1 MADNTV
7 DTLKVRVQ
15 VDTGNSTKDLG
26 KVVGAIESINK
37 AASDRSLDR
46 YAKSMRSLSNA
57 AKGINALPT
66 ALAKLENVSISQKLK
81 ENLDKIAEAGAKLS
95 SVGKGVKAFSDSLSK
110 ITKLGDDTNLDQKFD
125 SVATSVGKFAN
136 NINNAVSDDTLR
148 RLTQLADAL
157 DKIARSANRRVRGGL
172 INQVAKS
179 NGAVNSAIA
188 WKSIENAVQK
198 INVFASEVSRGI
210 LGIFDGSGITA
221 DISSMTGAISKHI
234 PVLGELTSAW
244 RKHAS
249 EVRKIVTSNSGVIDK
264 AANLAIAN
272 VTHLITVLYSFA
284 KIPFKN
290 IGLTKGMTSLLALP
304 FKGFVNNIKDL
315 TKAWSRFS
323 SSLARIAIYRGIRT
337 ALKEIASAIKEG
349 VNNLYLWSQAW
360 KDTYATAE
368 RFANSMDT
376 LATGVLYLKNSI
388 GAVVSPLID
397 YLAPAVDALIDKF
410 VALANAINQAVA
422 ALTGANLWRKAIRY
436 PIEYADVMSG
446 AKKKADDLKR
456 TVLGFDELNRLDDNK
471 KKSGGSPKDDW
482 DYSKMFEEM
491 PVSETIKNMINSE
504 NWSSIGSLI
513 SGKINESLASINW
526 TSIKGNVKKWAVR
539 FGSLFNSALLGT
551 SMPLVG
557 KSIAEF
563 FNTLSLGI
571 NTFYD
576 EFDFVT
582 FGQHLAD
589 GFESFIHNAQ
599 WKEWGKA
606 LTQKIKSLIDIAY
619 GFKDVDLTGLGDG
632 LTELISG
639 MFENIN
645 LTKISE
651 TVKSLL
657 PKIGTEIGIA
667 LNGLFKET
675 NKALNGGRSKGRGVD
690 FTGLGMSFAEGIN
703 NMLAGIDP
711 KEAGVFLT
719 NGLNAVIKFV
729 GGAADNLNWDS
740 LNTTIGETI
749 TAMFENIN
757 LNSAVNTAV
766 KIAEKLI
773 GILNTAIESIPW
785 ENVGT
790 ALQSVDLTGI
800 KDGLKKLFENI
811 VDALERAGVL
821 DEVVGGL
828 AAFIGLKLG
837 GAFLKIIPSILPAI
851 AAGMGSAGGATAGAG
866 AGASSGIFA
875 TLFPVAGAVTAG
887 SILGQQFSHHLIAP
901 ILEGLGSADADLYR
915 NWTFFGE
922 NGLFKAS
929 IDLAKFKAE
938 DFGKYLH
945 DFGATHRAVFDDL
958 KDGSNIFSDA
968 YGLLHGV
975 ITGDSEEMSTSISSL
990 KETFTLWKDSWETE
1004 HPLISAGLN
1013 AIKEAGSNA
1022 VSNIEEK
1029 FDELDAF
1036 LGGTF
1041 LSDWKNIWED
1051 ATKSF
1056 TDAFD
1061 KINESTRGFLTG
1073 GLFNLPDTTIN
1084 IKGSSSGGKN
1094 VPKLASGG
1102 LVGQGSMFIAGEAGP
1117 ELVTSW
1123 GNDSAVMNA
1132 NQIVDAIASGVAM
1145 ASGGDITVPI
1155 YLDGNM
1161 LDQII
1166 VTAQQ
1171 RQNIRSGG
1179 R

>member
-1 MADNTV
+1 MAENTV
-7 DTLKVRVQ
+7 DTLKIRVQ
-15 VDTGNSTKDLG
+15 VDTGNSSKDLG
-26 KVVGAIESINK
+26 KVVGAIERINK
-37 AASDRSLDR
+37 VASDRSLDK
-46 YAKSMRSLSNA
+46 YSKSMR
-57 AKGINALPT
+57 
-66 ALAKLENVSISQKLK
+66 ALADASKGLNVLPGALSKLENISISPKLK

-95 SVGKGVKAFSDSLSK
+95 SVGKGIKAFSDSLSK
-110 ITKLGDDTNLDQKFD
+110 IKKLGDDTDLDQKFD

-148 RLTQLADAL
+148 RLAQLADSL
-157 DKIARSANRRVRGGL
+157 DKIARSANRKVRGGL

-360 KDTYATAE
+360 KDTYSTAE

-397 YLAPAVDALIDKF
+397 YLTPAIDALIDRF
-410 VALANAINQAVA
+410 VALANAINQAIS
-422 ALTGANLWRKAIRY
+422 ALTGAGLWRKAMRY

-471 KKSGGSPKDDW
+471 KKSGGSAKDDW

-491 PVSETIKNMINSE
+491 PVSDRIRDLINAE
-504 NWSSIGSLI
+504 NWSSIGSLVA
-513 SGKINESLASINW
+513 SKINQGLASINW
-526 TSIKGNVKKWAVR
+526 ESVRKNTKKWATR
-539 FGSLFNSALLGT
+539 FGSLFNSVLLDT

-557 KSIAEF
+557 RSLAEF
-563 FNTLSLGI
+563 FNTIALGI
-571 NTFYD
+571 NTLYD

-582 FGQHLAD
+582 FGQHIAD
-589 GFESFIHNAQ
+589 GFESFIHNAR
-599 WKEWGKA
+599 WREWGEA
-606 LTQKIKSLIDIAY
+606 LSQKIGALIDTVY

-632 LTELISG
+632 LTNLIAG
-639 MFENIN
+639 MFENIKLN
-645 LTKISE
+645 KIAQTIE
-651 TVKSLL
+651 SLL
-657 PKIGTEIGIA
+657 PKIGMEIGVA
-667 LNGLFKET
+667 LNGLFSEA
-675 NKALNGGRSKGRGVD
+675 NKAINGGRGKGSGID
-690 FTGLGMSFAEGIN
+690 FTALGKSFAEGVN
-703 NMLAGIDP
+703 NILGGIDP

-719 NGLNAVIKFV
+719 NGLNAVIRIV
-729 GGAADNLNWDS
+729 GGAVENLNWDL

-749 TAMFENIN
+749 TSMFNN
-757 LNSAVNTAV
+757 VDLKSATGTAV
-766 KIAEKLI
+766 KIAEKLLEV
-773 GILNTAIESIPW
+773 LNTAVTAIPW
-785 ENVGT
+785 EKVGDAIASADT
-790 ALQSVDLTGI
+790 SGI
-800 KDGLKKLFENI
+800 KDGLKKLFENV
-811 VDALERAGVL
+811 VDGLERAGVL
-821 DEVVGGL
+821 DEVVEGL
-828 AAFIGLKLG
+828 GAFIGLKLG
-837 GAFLKIIPSILPAI
+837 GAMLKLIPSILPAI
-851 AAGMGSAGGATAGAG
+851 TAGMGAKGAVGATAGAG
-866 AGASSGIFA
+866 ASSGLFA

-922 NGLFKAS
+922 NGLFQATV
-929 IDLAKFKAE
+929 DFAKFKAE
-938 DFGKYLH
+938 DFGNYLYN
-945 DFGATHRAVFDDL
+945 FGATHRAVFDDL
-958 KDGSNIFSDA
+958 KDGTSVFSDA
-968 YGLLHGV
+968 FGLLHGV
-975 ITGDSEEMSTSISSL
+975 VTGDTEEMNTSVNGL
-990 KETFTLWKDSWETE
+990 KETFTLWKDAWSTE
-1004 HPLISAGLN
+1004 HPLISAGLD
-1013 AIKEAGSNA
+1013 AIRDAGIDA
-1022 VSNIEEK
+1022 KTTLEEK
-1029 FDELDAF
+1029 FKTLTNF
-1036 LGGTF
+1036 LGGSF
-1041 LSDWKNIWED
+1041 LSDWKSIWSD
-1051 ATKSF
+1051 ASKSF

-1073 GLFNLPDTTIN
+1073 GLFNLPDTTIQ
-1084 IKGSSSGGKN
+1084 IKGTSTGGKN

-1123 GNDSAVMNA
+1123 GGDSSVLNA
-1132 NQIVDAIASGVAM
+1132 EQLLSAITEGMAM
-1145 ASGGDITVPI
+1145 ASQGDKVINVW
-1155 YLDGNM
+1155 LDGGII
-1161 LDQII
+1161 DRQI
-1166 VTAQQ
+1166 VTAEQ
-1171 RQNIRSGG
+1171 RMNTRSGG

>member
-7 DTLKVRVQ
+7 DTLKIRVQ
-15 VDTGNSTKDLG
+15 VDTGNSTKDMG
-26 KVVGAIESINK
+26 KVVGAIERINK
-37 AASDRSLDR
+37 AASDRSLDN
-46 YAKSMRSLSNA
+46 YAKSMRSLANA

-66 ALAKLENVSISQKLK
+66 ALSKLENISISPKLK

-110 ITKLGDDTNLDQKFD
+110 IKKLGDDTELDQKFD

-157 DKIARSANRRVRGGL
+157 DKIARSANRKVRGGL

-198 INVFASEVSRGI
+198 INVFASEVSREL

-221 DISSMTGAISKHI
+221 DINSMTGAISKHI

-249 EVRKIVTSNSGVIDK
+249 EVRKIVTSNTGVIDK

-290 IGLTKGMTSLLALP
+290 IGLTRGMTSLLALP

-337 ALKEIASAIKEG
+337 ALKEIASAVKEG

-471 KKSGGSPKDDW
+471 KKSGGGGQDDW

-491 PVSETIKNMINSE
+491 PVSDRIKDLINAE
-504 NWSSIGSLI
+504 NWSSIGSLVA
-513 SGKINESLASINW
+513 SKINQGLASVNW
-526 TSIKGNVKKWAVR
+526 DTVKRNTKKWAVR
-539 FGSLFNSALLGT
+539 FGSLFNSVLTET

-576 EFDFVT
+576 QFDFET
-582 FGQHLAD
+582 FGSNFAR

-599 WKEWGKA
+599 WEEWGKA
-606 LTQKIKSLIDIAY
+606 ITQKIKSLIDVAY

-632 LTELISG
+632 LTNLISG

-645 LTKISE
+645 LSKISQ
-651 TVKSLL
+651 TVQSLL

-667 LNGLFKET
+667 LNGLFTET
-675 NKALNGGRSKGRGVD
+675 NKALNGGRGKGGGVD
-690 FTGLGMSFAEGIN
+690 FTALGTSFATGIN
-703 NMLAGIDP
+703 NMLGGIDP
-711 KEAGVFLT
+711 KEAGTFLT
-719 NGLNAVIKFV
+719 NGLNAVIRVV
-729 GGAADNLNWDS
+729 GGAVGNLNWDL

-749 TAMFENIN
+749 TAMFENID
-757 LNSAVNTAV
+757 LKSAVGTAV
-766 KIAEKLI
+766 SIAEKLI
-773 GILNTAIESIPW
+773 GILNTALEAIPW
-785 ENVGT
+785 ENVGDAIASADT
-790 ALQSVDLTGI
+790 SGI
-800 KDGLKKLFENI
+800 KDGLKKLFENV
-811 VDALERAGVL
+811 VDGLERAGVL
-821 DEVVGGL
+821 DEVVEGL
-828 AAFIGLKLG
+828 GAFIGLKLG
-837 GAFLKIIPSILPAI
+837 GAMLKLIPSILPAI
-851 AAGMGSAGGATAGAG
+851 TAGMGAKGAVGATAGAG
-866 AGASSGIFA
+866 ATSGLFA
-875 TLFPVAGAVTAG
+875 ELFPVAGAVTAG

-901 ILEGLGSADADLYR
+901 ILEGLGSADADLYK

-922 NGLFKAS
+922 GGLFQAS
-929 IDLAKFKAE
+929 VDFAKFKAE
-938 DFGKYLH
+938 DFGNYLY
-945 DFGATHRAVFDDL
+945 DFGATHGAVFDDL
-958 KDGSNIFSDA
+958 KNGTSIFSDA
-968 YGLLHGV
+968 FGLLHGV
-975 ITGDSEEMSTSISSL
+975 VTGDTEEMNTSVNGL

-1004 HPLISAGLN
+1004 HPIISAGIE
-1013 AIKEAGSNA
+1013 AIKKVGSDA
-1022 VSNIEEK
+1022 VTTLEDK
-1029 FDELDAF
+1029 FGQLEGF
-1036 LGGTF
+1036 LGGSF
-1041 LSDWKNIWED
+1041 LSDWKRIWGE
-1051 ATKSF
+1051 ASKSLS
-1056 TDAFD
+1056 DAFGD
-1061 KINESTRGFLTG
+1061 MNSSVSGFLTG
-1073 GLFNLPDTTIN
+1073 GVSALLSADVQF
-1084 IKGSSSGGKN
+1084 KGTSTGGKN
-1094 VPKLASGG
+1094 IPKLASGG

-1123 GNDSAVMNA
+1123 GGDSSVLNA
-1132 NQIVDAIASGVAM
+1132 DQLLSAITEGIAM
-1145 ASGGDITVPI
+1145 ASQGDKVINVW
-1155 YLDGNM
+1155 LDGGII
-1161 LDQII
+1161 DRQI
-1166 VTAQQ
+1166 VTAEQ
-1171 RQNIRSGG
+1171 RLNVRSGG

>member
-7 DTLKVRVQ
+7 DTLKIRVQ
-15 VDTGNSTKDLG
+15 VDTGNSTKDMG
-26 KVVGAIESINK
+26 KVVGAIERINK

-66 ALAKLENVSISQKLK
+66 ALSKLENISISPKLK

-110 ITKLGDDTNLDQKFD
+110 IKKLGDDTNLDQKFD

-136 NINNAVSDDTLR
+136 NINSAVSDDTLR

-397 YLAPAVDALIDKF
+397 YLAPAIDALIDKF

-422 ALTGANLWRKAIRY
+422 ALTGAGLWRKAMRY

-471 KKSGGSPKDDW
+471 KKSGGSAKDDW

-491 PVSETIKNMINSE
+491 PVSERIKDLINAE
-504 NWSSIGSLI
+504 NWSSIGSLVA
-513 SGKINESLASINW
+513 SKINQGLSSINW
-526 TSIKGNVKKWAVR
+526 DTVKRNTKKWAVR
-539 FGSLFNSALLGT
+539 FGSLFNSVLTDT

-563 FNTLSLGI
+563 FNTISLGI

-576 EFDFVT
+576 QFDFET
-582 FGQHLAD
+582 FGSNLAR

-606 LTQKIKSLIDIAY
+606 ITQKIKSLIDIAF
-619 GFKDVDLTGLGDG
+619 GFKDVDLSGLGDG
-632 LTELISG
+632 LTELIAG

-645 LTKISE
+645 LYRLSTAI
-651 TVKSLL
+651 KSLL
-657 PKIGTEIGIA
+657 PKIGNELGIA
-667 LNGLFKET
+667 INGLFKET
-675 NKALNGGRSKGRGVD
+675 NTAINGGRGKRGID
-690 FTGLGMSFAEGIN
+690 FTGLGESFAQGIN
-703 NMLAGIDP
+703 NMLGGIDP
-711 KEAGVFLT
+711 KEAGIFLT
-719 NGLNAVIKFV
+719 NGLNAIIKFV
-729 GGAADNLNWDS
+729 GGAVGNLNWDL
-740 LNTTIGETI
+740 LNNTLGETI
-749 TAMFENIN
+749 TAMFENID
-757 LNSAVNTAV
+757 LKSAVGTAV
-766 KIAEKLI
+766 SIAEKLI
-773 GILNTAIESIPW
+773 GILNTALESIPW
-785 ENVGT
+785 ENVGDAIASADT
-790 ALQSVDLTGI
+790 SGI
-800 KDGLKKLFENI
+800 KDGLKKLFENV
-811 VDALERAGVL
+811 VDGLERAGVL
-821 DEVVGGL
+821 DEVVEGL
-828 AAFIGLKLG
+828 GAFIGLKLG
-837 GAFLKIIPSILPAI
+837 GAMLKLIPSILPAI
-851 AAGMGSAGGATAGAG
+851 TAGMGAKGAVGATAGAG
-866 AGASSGIFA
+866 ATSGLFA

-922 NGLFKAS
+922 GGLFQAS
-929 IDLAKFKAE
+929 VDFAKFKAE
-938 DFGKYLH
+938 DFGKYLY
-945 DFGATHRAVFDDL
+945 DFGATHGAVFDDL
-958 KDGSNIFSDA
+958 KNGTSVFSDA

-975 ITGDSEEMSTSISSL
+975 ITGDSEEMGTSINSL

-1004 HPLISAGLN
+1004 HPIISAGIE
-1013 AIKEAGSNA
+1013 AIKKVGSDA
-1022 VSNIEEK
+1022 VTTLEDK
-1029 FDELDAF
+1029 FGQLEGF
-1036 LGGTF
+1036 LGGSF
-1041 LSDWKNIWED
+1041 LSDWKKIWGE
-1051 ATKSF
+1051 ASKSLS
-1056 TDAFD
+1056 DAFGD
-1061 KINESTRGFLTG
+1061 MNSSVSGFLTG
-1073 GLFNLPDTTIN
+1073 GVSALLSADVQF
-1084 IKGSSSGGKN
+1084 KGTSTGGKN
-1094 VPKLASGG
+1094 IPKLASGG

-1123 GNDSAVMNA
+1123 GDDSAVLNA
-1132 NQIVDAIASGVAM
+1132 NQIVDAIANGVAM
-1145 ASGGDITVPI
+1145 ASGGDITIPV